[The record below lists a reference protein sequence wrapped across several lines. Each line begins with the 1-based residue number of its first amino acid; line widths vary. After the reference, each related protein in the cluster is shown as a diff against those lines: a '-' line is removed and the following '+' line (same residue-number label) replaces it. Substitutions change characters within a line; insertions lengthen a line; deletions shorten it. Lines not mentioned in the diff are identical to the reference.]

1 MSEEEEVV
9 SEEIEDAETVD
20 AVQADAEPAAEP
32 VVEPVAEAEA
42 VAEPAPEPVAEPVVE
57 AAPEPVAD
65 SGPSIDEVE
74 LAPLDS
80 ATLVPL
86 HHNNGDLSRL
96 TDVTVELS
104 VEVGRTR
111 MTLGQALAL
120 GPGSVVA
127 LSRSAREPVDLLV
140 NGKPVAHGEVVV
152 IDDDFGLRITGVIE
166 VTPDPHHG
174 EENGFIADAA

>member
-1 MSEEEEVV
+1 MSEEEAV
-9 SEEIEDAETVD
+9 SEEIEPTA
-20 AVQADAEPAAEP
+20 
-32 VVEPVAEAEA
+32 
-42 VAEPAPEPVAEPVVE
+42 
-57 AAPEPVAD
+57 
-65 SGPSIDEVE
+65 GDEVE
-74 LAPLDS
+74 LAPLES
-80 ATLVPL
+80 SMLVPL
-86 HHNNGDLSRL
+86 NSGAGDLSRL

-152 IDDDFGLRITGVIE
+152 IDDDFGLRITDVIE

-174 EENGFIADAA
+174 ENELLADAA